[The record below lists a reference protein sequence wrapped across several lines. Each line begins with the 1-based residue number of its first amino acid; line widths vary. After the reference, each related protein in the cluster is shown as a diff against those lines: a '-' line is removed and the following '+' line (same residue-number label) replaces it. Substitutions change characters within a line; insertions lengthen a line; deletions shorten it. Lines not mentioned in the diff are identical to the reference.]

1 MLNLKMGG
9 PPVRTPI
16 EKEVYDLIFTE
27 SEARQSLAAAT
38 DRSEMFRRSIYLLN
52 KRTVRLPL
60 MANFDQPDTM
70 SSCAARPVST
80 HALQALT
87 LMNSDFM
94 TEQSAAFAQR
104 SEAEAADPRPLG

>member
-1 MLNLKMGG
+1 M
-9 PPVRTPI
+9 
-16 EKEVYDLIFTE
+16 
-27 SEARQSLAAAT
+27 S
-38 DRSEMFRRSIYLLN
+38 RRSIYLLN

-70 SSCAARPVST
+70 SSCAMRPVST

-94 TEQSAAFAQR
+94 TQQSAAFAKRLKRRPADR
-104 SEAEAADPRPLG
+104 SGEGSRAYELALPEHRSKAESHSRKRFFRKGGNFPSSASRC